1 LPTPP
6 AIPGRAKFRL
16 QQEPPSR
23 RSTRQLRDR
32 EAEVT
37 APNWTIGAF
46 SAAAGPPLTKAR
58 NRRSVSCGSGL
69 GHLRDPSNTNADM

>member
-23 RSTRQLRDR
+23 RSTRQLTDR

-46 SAAAGPPLTKAR
+46 SAAAGSPLTKAR
-58 NRRSVSCGSGL
+58 NRRCADIGTTPN
-69 GHLRDPSNTNADM
+69 RNAY